1 MEIEEYIK
9 NPVYIRIHFLLSAY
23 LQHDSFAQKSK
34 AAIRTVYYVLNNAV
48 VCTNTDGNVSWYCF
62 SSGIKKVL
70 QGSQK
75 ILLCNQTLMFDIEVW
90 KTSLLSRL
98 RARQKQ
104 CVPPSVK
111 FL

>member
-62 SSGIKKVL
+62 LSGIKK
-70 QGSQK
+70 
-75 ILLCNQTLMFDIEVW
+75 C
-90 KTSLLSRL
+90 KTEENKTE
-98 RARQKQ
+98 AA
-104 CVPPSVK
+104 VK
-111 FL
+111 FYSILYSLYCI